1 MIRLLEILLR
11 AVPAGFLARLLGLAA
26 AARAQGLG
34 GAAALRFLYAVQ
46 ARLDNAIANAAA
58 RYGEGVHPKHRL
70 TRYHDF
76 FVARV
81 TPGARVLDVGCGNG
95 YLAMRLA
102 ADSGAEVLGVD
113 IVPANVEKARALH
126 AHPRARFETGDILR
140 ATPEGPFDVVVMSN
154 VLEHLPDRAALLRRL
169 VADTRAASFLIR
181 VPNFERDW
189 SVPLKKEIGVDWR
202 SDSTHETEH
211 TIAEFETETS
221 AAGLRVR
228 ELRAVWGEIWAA
240 LEPSR

>member
-11 AVPAGFLARLLGLAA
+11 IVPAGMLARLMGLAA
-26 AARAQGLG
+26 AARAQGLD

-46 ARLDNAIANAAA
+46 ARLDNAIASAAA
-58 RYGEGVHPKHRL
+58 RYGAGVHPKHRL

-81 TPGARVLDVGCGNG
+81 KPGARVLDVGCGNG
-95 YLAMRLA
+95 YLALRLA

-113 IVPANVEKARALH
+113 IVPANVEKARKLH
-126 AHPRARFETGDILR
+126 ANPRARFEVGDILLS
-140 ATPEGPFDVVVMSN
+140 TPEGPFDVVVMSN

-211 TIAEFETETS
+211 TIAEFEAET
-221 AAGLRVR
+221 AEAGLRVR

-240 LEPSR
+240 LEPAA